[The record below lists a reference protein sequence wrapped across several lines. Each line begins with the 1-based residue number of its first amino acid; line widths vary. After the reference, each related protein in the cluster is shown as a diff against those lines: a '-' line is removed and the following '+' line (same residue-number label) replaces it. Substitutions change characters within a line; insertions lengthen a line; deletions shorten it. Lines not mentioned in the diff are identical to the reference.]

1 MFLPK
6 YYIVHNKSSL
16 CLCNLAFV
24 LTGGLRLR
32 KKQEAKDDL
41 VEENA
46 SHQTLFLQGKSD
58 ISLTNLNS

>member
-1 MFLPK
+1 M
-6 YYIVHNKSSL
+6 L

-24 LTGGLRLR
+24 LTGGLRLT

-46 SHQTLFLQGKSD
+46 PHPILLRQCKSD